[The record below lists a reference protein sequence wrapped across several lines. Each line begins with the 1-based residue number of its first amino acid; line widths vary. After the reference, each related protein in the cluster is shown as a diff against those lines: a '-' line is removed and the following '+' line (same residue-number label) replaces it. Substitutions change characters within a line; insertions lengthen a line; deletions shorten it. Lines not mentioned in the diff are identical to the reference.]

1 MTVEH
6 RSRVVAVDSKPRVE
20 QLLFRLAGPE
30 RQRDADGL
38 LCAGTQRQRKSDEQ
52 RATGFQEIAPRE
64 FDRARLVAHFATSRE
79 ARRMALRM
87 RGYVP
92 QRHKCPFIAVRIS
105 SSLGR
110 GLRAR
115 SSAALIVMPL

>member
-1 MTVEH
+1 MTVKH
-6 RSRVVAVDSKPRVE
+6 RSRVVAVDRKPRIE
-20 QLLFRLAGPE
+20 QFLLRLTGPE
-30 RQRDADGL
+30 RERHADGF
-38 LCAGTQRQRKSDEQ
+38 LCAGAQRQRKPNEQ
-52 RATGFQEIAPRE
+52 RATGFQQIAPRE
-64 FDRARLVAHFATSRE
+64 FDRARFVAHFATSRE

-110 GLRAR
+110 GLCAR